1 MTLELIAA
9 LLGAL
14 AVFVTAG
21 ALTGSWVGG
30 SRRRVL
36 DRALRLEGRRLHQEA
51 AAAGDTVRASLIRE
65 DLVARN
71 RTLAAFLSRFSWVQR
86 RAITLDRGHT
96 PLKVSEYVLLL
107 LLLAALALS
116 GAVIV
121 LTGFLPAVLPAAALA
136 FFAGAWLIKRRAAQR
151 IERFSAQLPAAL
163 QMMATSLQSGFGIME
178 GMMNV
183 SREMD
188 PPLSE
193 DFQRILDEVRL
204 GGAFDESLQRLA
216 DRIGTVD
223 MQIVT
228 QALAVHRSVGG
239 NLGEILE
246 QAAATARER
255 EEIRRHLKSLTAQE
269 RMSANIIAALPAVA
283 VGILYAMAPELI
295 TPLWTETVGR
305 SALATA
311 VALEITGFLL
321 MRRVMKIEV

>member
-21 ALTGSWVGG
+21 ALTGSRVGG

-86 RAITLDRGHT
+86 RVITFDRGHT
-96 PLKVSEYVLLL
+96 PLKVSEYVL

-136 FFAGAWLIKRRAAQR
+136 FFAGEWLIKRRAAQR

>member
-21 ALTGSWVGG
+21 ALTGSRVGG

-107 LLLAALALS
+107 LLAALALS

-121 LTGFLPAVLPAAALA
+121 LTGFLPAVLPTAALA
-136 FFAGAWLIKRRAAQR
+136 FFAGEWLIKRRAAQR

-269 RMSANIIAALPAVA
+269 RMSANIIAALTAVA

>member
-1 MTLELIAA
+1 MTLQLIAA

-21 ALTGSWVGG
+21 VLTGQAGN
-30 SRRRVL
+30 SRRRVVE
-36 DRALRLEGRRLHQEA
+36 RALRLEGRRLHNQA
-51 AAAGDTVRASLIRE
+51 TASGDTVRATLIRE
-65 DLVARN
+65 DLVAGN
-71 RTLAAFLSRFSWVQR
+71 PTLAAFLSRFSWVRR

-96 PLKVSEYVLLL
+96 PLKVSEYALLL
-107 LLLAALALS
+107 LIAAVALS
-116 GAVIV
+116 VVVVAI
-121 LTGFLPAVLPAAALA
+121 TGFLPAVLPAAAA
-136 FFAGAWLIKRRAAQR
+136 VIFAGEWLVKRRAAKR
-151 IERFSAQLPAAL
+151 VERYSAQLPASL

-178 GMMNV
+178 GIMNV

-188 PPLSE
+188 PPLAE
-193 DFQRILDEVRL
+193 DFQRIFDEVRM

-228 QALAVHRSVGG
+228 QALAVHRTVGG

-255 EEIRRHLKSLTAQE
+255 EELRRHLKSLTAQE
-269 RMSANIIAALPAVA
+269 RMSANIIATLPLWAAGV
-283 VGILYAMAPELI
+283 LFLMAPELI

-305 SALATA
+305 IALAGA
-311 VALEITGFLL
+311 VALEVTGFFL
-321 MRRVMKIEV
+321 MHRVMSIEV

>member
-21 ALTGSWVGG
+21 ALTGSRVGG

-96 PLKVSEYVLLL
+96 PIKVSEYVLL

-136 FFAGAWLIKRRAAQR
+136 FFAGEWLIKRRAAQR
-151 IERFSAQLPAAL
+151 IERFSARLPAAL

-228 QALAVHRSVGG
+228 QTLAVHRSVGG